1 MSLKYASLSALAA
14 AIATERARPGAY
26 RTRLAAIESTAAA
39 KLEQFEREPLGADI
53 DQVLAAQG
61 LRLAAGATLESFD
74 RIAVEN
80 RELALLDG
88 FCRENCE
95 EIAGLL
101 DAERIAR
108 MKPSKSYFQTMAD
121 RFATSARKFFGTGHS
136 QDELSAASLESQKIQ
151 AESDRKTY
159 ELATSESAI
168 VRFKNGPCWEFLNEA
183 SVAVN
188 ALDFSV

>member
-95 EIAGLL
+95 EIAALL
-101 DAERIAR
+101 DAERDNRSKPSTGYFTR
-108 MKPSKSYFQTMAD
+108 MADKFAAASKSFFGPSKSP
-121 RFATSARKFFGTGHS
+121 
-136 QDELSAASLESQKIQ
+136 DELAAAAQESDKIQ
-151 AESDRKTY
+151 AEADAKLY
-159 ELATSESAI
+159 QLQTSESEIA
-168 VRFKNGPCWEFLNEA
+168 RFKIAPSWETYNAANL
-183 SVAVN
+183 AVN
-188 ALDFSV
+188 ALNFPV